1 MLTGTRGA
9 KLCKLNG
16 NVVRGFNNI
25 DSILGNRIK
34 LDKGKPSSLSYL
46 RPKFQTSFPL
56 GSPKPTEIGEKC
68 P

>member
-34 LDKGKPSSLSYL
+34 LDKGKNLHL
-46 RPKFQTSFPL
+46 CH
-56 GSPKPTEIGEKC
+56 I
-68 P
+68 

>member
-25 DSILGNRIK
+25 DRIK
-34 LDKGKPSSLSYL
+34 LDKGKNLHL
-46 RPKFQTSFPL
+46 CH
-56 GSPKPTEIGEKC
+56 I
-68 P
+68 